1 MIAIPSTSVNSQTTM
16 EFPKW
21 MTMTKQRKVKHQQV
35 TAGEC
40 CVEQKRTTAAAA
52 RKPATQQ

>member
-1 MIAIPSTSVNSQTTM
+1 MIAIPSTSVNSQTAM
-16 EFPKW
+16 KFPKW
-21 MTMTKQRKVKHQQV
+21 VTMTKQRKVKHQQV
-35 TAGEC
+35 TAGE